1 MTDPAQENNQ
11 IPPSPEPMN
20 TKPQEENNVDQDFHF
35 SPNPLPQAEPKEQ
48 PEPQTVPESIVPPQM
63 EDLNQTVIPNNPIS
77 QEELTSS
84 EPIGFTAA
92 SMQQPNI
99 ETPSS
104 IPTEPEKPIGLKNQ
118 GKKTQKILFIV
129 AILIIVGVFSALG
142 YFIYSYLINKKPP
155 AKQITLTYWGLW
167 ESKENIQPIIDA
179 YEKENPNVN
188 INYEERSPEF
198 YFETLASR
206 LGKDTGPDIVRVHN
220 TWIDPLSTKLSTV
233 PGTIYD
239 KETYEKTFYGTVSNT
254 LEKDGSYYAIPL
266 EYDGLALIYNETL
279 FEQEGIKNPPKT
291 WEEFREVAK
300 KLTKF
305 EEVEEN
311 GQKVQKISQAG
322 AAFGFSNNITNFSD
336 ILGLLMA
343 QNGVQFVDE
352 SGNITF
358 DKTISPDGS
367 NLGAEALSFYSLF
380 SKETDLTWNKEWV
393 SAHDAFVSGK
403 LAMMFGPSWRVYNLL
418 EANKNLKLKVATV
431 PQIPLGDTQ
440 TTDINWATYW
450 AEAVSKTAK
459 DQATAWDF
467 LKYMTQRE
475 QMVKVFTIAS
485 EKRIFG
491 EPYSRQD
498 LYSTLSSDPYLAPYV
513 KSAKTAT
520 SFSMCDRTYDSIF
533 NDEIV
538 AIFKDEIIKINDGTL
553 TAEAA
558 IKDAADRVK
567 VVYTNVVKK

>member
-1 MTDPAQENNQ
+1 MSQINLNKIGIVILAGGKGTRLNCTDRPKVMLDLNGKPIVEYVVDTLRHMGFEDKQ
-11 IPPSPEPMN
+11 ICLVVGFKYEVVEDYFGDSFVYAL
-20 TKPQEENNVDQDFHF
+20 QEEQLGTGHAVMMAEDVMKDKFERIVVLYGDSPFITEKSILEIIKNNIENKNIITMTSIV
-35 SPNPLPQAEPKEQ
+35 SPNYEAENARFFDFGRVVRNAENKIVNITEKKDCTEEQ
-48 PEPQTVPESIVPPQM
+48 LQKLQGDVV
-63 EDLNQTVIPNNPIS
+63 DLIHQIKKA
-77 QEELTSS
+77 EEEKNFPTNVTGLCSYCVYK
-84 EPIGFTAA
+84 
-92 SMQQPNI
+92 SMCPSFKHQVEI
-99 ETPSS
+99 E
-104 IPTEPEKPIGLKNQ
+104 EKPI
-118 GKKTQKILFIV
+118 
-129 AILIIVGVFSALG
+129 
-142 YFIYSYLINKKPP
+142 
-155 AKQITLTYWGLW
+155 
-167 ESKENIQPIIDA
+167 
-179 YEKENPNVN
+179 EK
-188 INYEERSPEF
+188 F
-198 YFETLASR
+198 
-206 LGKDTGPDIVRVHN
+206 KDD
-220 TWIDPLSTKLSTV
+220 
-233 PGTIYD
+233 
-239 KETYEKTFYGTVSNT
+239 E
-254 LEKDGSYYAIPL
+254 
-266 EYDGLALIYNETL
+266 
-279 FEQEGIKNPPKT
+279 
-291 WEEFREVAK
+291 
-300 KLTKF
+300 
-305 EEVEEN
+305 
-311 GQKVQKISQAG
+311 
-322 AAFGFSNNITNFSD
+322 
-336 ILGLLMA
+336 
-343 QNGVQFVDE
+343 GVQFVDE

-358 DKTISPDGS
+358 DKTISPDGR